1 MAAMIDHVE
10 DNKVRA
16 ARSGWAAMLAN
27 RLLLALLAISLI
39 PMAFMGIASQR
50 SASEALRDQAF
61 KQLETVNTITAKSV
75 ERYFRTL
82 HDEVQV
88 LAGTLTVAT
97 ALREFTAATG
107 SLLVDD
113 GVDDKGVARARRGL
127 ESFYSGEFA
136 AAYRRQTGGDP
147 DSRSLVASLDE
158 PAVVLQDLYLR
169 ANEYPFGQKAD
180 LDAADDPSAYTKTH
194 AVYHPIFR
202 NLKEKY
208 GLYDMFLID
217 ASSGRIV
224 YSVCKEID
232 FAALLLTGPIAGT
245 NLGRAFVEAIAAGTR
260 DAVAYAPFER
270 YLPSLM
276 LPASF
281 IAAPVFDGRKLVGV
295 VAFQIPLDRVSE
307 IIGET
312 TGMGN
317 TGETYAVG
325 SDRLFRSESRFAS
338 DLGVES
344 TVLNPDLK
352 VDTVFAKRAL
362 EDGKSGTDMGLDYR
376 GKPVLSSWRP
386 VTIHADTAGGRR
398 GVRWALISEIDQAEV
413 FAPINR
419 LWRFGLAVF
428 GLTALGVLVVS
439 TLIARR
445 LSRESERQARL
456 VDGIID
462 NTHALAGASE
472 ELTSVSQQMSA
483 AAEETTAQ
491 ANLVSAAAEQVS
503 GNARMVSGSIDNLV
517 TSIHEIAKSAQD
529 AAGVAR
535 RAVDMAGTT
544 SATMD
549 ALGRSSSEIG
559 AVVKVITSIAEQTNL
574 LALNAT
580 IEAARA
586 GEAGKGFAVVA
597 SEVKELARETA
608 KATEDIG
615 GRIESMQSETQR
627 AVTAIAEI
635 GSVIGRIDEL
645 QTRIAAAVEEQS
657 ATTGEISRNITE
669 ATTGSGEIAE
679 NIVQVAQAAQST
691 AEGASNTQVSSQELA
706 RMAQSLQ
713 RLVDEYRK

>member
-232 FAALLLTGPIAGT
+232 FAALLRTGPIAGT

-352 VDTVFAKRAL
+352 VDTIFAKRAL